1 MAIPWVIGRHRTVD
15 DPYIKCFMR
24 DFYYDVRTKA
34 RLKERRR
41 KVSKLSLSLSFLFL
55 YFLSFV
61 FLSWRFGV

>member
-34 RLKERRR
+34 RLKERRKR
-41 KVSKLSLSLSFLFL
+41 RLKLSLSLSFFFL
-55 YFLSFV
+55 PFLSFA
-61 FLSWRFGV
+61 FFSWRFIV